1 MQTTL
6 SLVIDKHQVH
16 CALLGHPQ
24 FVELRLTYKE
34 ANGKVKRAVA
44 TDANAFAQK
53 QVEVVERL

>member
-1 MQTTL
+1 MLCWAAL
-6 SLVIDKHQVH
+6 SLLNYVL
-16 CALLGHPQ
+16 CWAALI
-24 FVELRLTYKE
+24 ELRLIYKE